1 MISSGT
7 SFNLKISKGEKMT
20 INELIKELNALREDI
35 KNKDVVVIQ
44 HNGLQTKPDIK
55 FELIDRFDPLNMSSG
70 NIKRVVLT

>member
-1 MISSGT
+1 
-7 SFNLKISKGEKMT
+7 MT

-44 HNGLQTKPDIK
+44 HNGLQTEPDIK
-55 FELIDRFDPLNMSSG
+55 FELIDHLNPFNMSSE